1 MNLRVVDPSLRAS
14 CAPAKFVHPCTARQ
28 VTFLCLSKEKLPKKR
43 PPPSLRR
50 PTVLFSLPRL
60 RGRVREGAVPCGFG
74 ATQSLLRLKPGCA
87 ILGAPAQRRECT
99 LSAFAKTPLRPRSR
113 RARDELAGGSKT
125 HPLGLEHRLAKP
137 RVLPCGARLA
147 LGGFNCNH
155 PRKILL

>member
-74 ATQSLLRLKPGCA
+74 ATQSLLCLKPGCA
-87 ILGAPAQRRECT
+87 IRGAPAQRHECT
-99 LSAFAKTPLRPRSR
+99 LSAFVTTPLRPHHSR
-113 RARDELAGGSKT
+113 TLDQLAERVKT
-125 HPLGLEHRLAKP
+125 TRFGLEHGRA
-137 RVLPCGARLA
+137 RTTGSGSGARLA
-147 LGGFNCNH
+147 LRGLNCNSN
-155 PRKILL
+155 